1 MRQLCLSDKV
11 LMTGDGVS
19 QESRGLGV
27 RDDTDGALDEVV
39 SSVDDLLALQ
49 SVTVDFRT
57 DAGPFRAL
65 EDVSL
70 TVRTGEFVSIVGRS
84 GCGKSTL
91 FNAAAGLITPTQGHV
106 LFRNEHVD
114 GRPGHAGYMLQRDLL
129 FPWRRLI
136 DNVALGCDVLRRD
149 RKASRERARELL
161 PRFGLDRFERSYPS
175 ELSGGMRQRA
185 ALLRTLLLDREMLLL
200 DEPFGALDAIT
211 RAEMQSWLLSIWD
224 EFRRTVLFIT
234 HDVDEA
240 VYLSDRVIVM
250 AGPPGKVVAD
260 IEIPIS
266 RPRIH
271 DDVVTSAAFADL
283 KHQLLDVIA
292 ERDTEIRTPAA
303 NESDHG
309 DRQ

>member
-1 MRQLCLSDKV
+1 
-11 LMTGDGVS
+11 MTGDGVS
-19 QESRGLGV
+19 QESRELDL
-27 RDDTDGALDEVV
+27 RDEAEGSPDDAV
-39 SSVDDLLALQ
+39 SPVDDLLELQ
-49 SVTVDFRT
+49 SVTVEFRT

-65 EDVSL
+65 DDVSL
-70 TVRTGEFVSIVGRS
+70 AVRTGEFVSIVGRS

-106 LFRNEHVD
+106 LFRKEHVD
-114 GRPGHAGYMLQRDLL
+114 GQPGHAGYMLQRDLL

-149 RKASRERARELL
+149 RKASRQRARELL

-185 ALLRTLLLDREMLLL
+185 ALLRTLLLDRELLLL

-250 AGPPGKVVAD
+250 AGPPGRVVAD
-260 IEIPIS
+260 VEIPIS

-271 DDVVTSAAFADL
+271 DDVVTSAVFADL

-292 ERDTEIRTPAA
+292 ERETKSKTTSASETE
-303 NESDHG
+303 HG
-309 DRQ
+309 NRH